1 MVVVEPD
8 IGAIKEKA
16 LEEYRQKKGE
26 FVHPFDWRHH
36 GHDICPSPDAPAPT
50 PAETGGE
57 TSRQSYSAKRLDSI
71 QGEMLYLRNKLN
83 EHIDY
88 SKKKK
93 SGYYA

>member
-8 IGAIKEKA
+8 IGSIRGKA

-36 GHDICPSPDAPAPT
+36 GHDICPAPNESVPDRAK
-50 PAETGGE
+50 
-57 TSRQSYSAKRLDSI
+57 TSDEPCQQHYSAKRLDSI
-71 QGEMLYLRNKLN
+71 QGEMVYLRNKLN
-83 EHIDY
+83 EHIDF

-93 SGYYA
+93 SGYYD

>member
-1 MVVVEPD
+1 MVSAELD

-16 LEEYRQKKGE
+16 LEEYRLKKGE

-36 GHDICPSPDAPAPT
+36 SHDICPSLDTPAPT
-50 PAETGGE
+50 PAEPGGE
-57 TSRQSYSAKRLDSI
+57 TRRETYSAQRLDGI

-83 EHIDY
+83 EHIY
-88 SKKKK
+88 FSKKKK